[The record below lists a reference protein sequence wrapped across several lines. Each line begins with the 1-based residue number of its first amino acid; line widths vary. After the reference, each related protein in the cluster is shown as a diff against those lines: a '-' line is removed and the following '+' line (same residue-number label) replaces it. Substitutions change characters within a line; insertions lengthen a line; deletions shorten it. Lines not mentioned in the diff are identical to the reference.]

1 MSKPGTGVVVAL
13 CAWALLDALT
23 LDLAVS
29 VVLAQHGR
37 RALRCDFVL
46 PFASLWQGNILIGIN
61 GRRAK
66 YPYDELTITSKLGTK
81 TMERCFV
88 IQPFDG
94 GDFDA
99 RYDQVLAPAILA
111 ADLEP
116 YRVDRDPG
124 ASIPIQEIED
134 QIRGARI
141 CLADIT
147 MDNPN
152 VWFEL
157 GFAFAADRP
166 VVMIC
171 SEQRPTKYP
180 FDVQHRNILKYRTGT
195 PQDFKNLEVKITER
209 VNALL
214 SKEITLRDAA
224 NGLSKLTKIEGIE
237 HHEMV
242 ALATIGENIYSL
254 HDKVSLYVIRK
265 DMEKAG
271 FTPFAAALA
280 AKALVNHGLISQV
293 EELDR
298 DGDQVTVYSFT
309 ESGWDWLMANKS
321 KFSLRKPD
329 KADRIFGDI
338 PF

>member
-1 MSKPGTGVVVAL
+1 MMPRLNTGARGT
-13 CAWALLDALT
+13 
-23 LDLAVS
+23 
-29 VVLAQHGR
+29 
-37 RALRCDFVL
+37 
-46 PFASLWQGNILIGIN
+46 
-61 GRRAK
+61 
-66 YPYDELTITSKLGTK
+66 

-99 RYDQVLAPAILA
+99 RYDQVLAPAIVA

-134 QIRGARI
+134 QIRDARI

-147 MDNPN
+147 LDNPN

-157 GFAFAADRP
+157 GFAIASDRP

-171 SEQRPTKYP
+171 SEHRPTKYP
-180 FDVQHRNILKYRTGT
+180 FDVQHRNILKYKTST
-195 PQDFKNLEVKITER
+195 PQDFKELQSKVTER
-209 VNALL
+209 MKALL
-214 SKEITLRDAA
+214 NKETTLRDAA
-224 NGLSKLTKIEGIE
+224 AGLSKLTKIEGLE
-237 HHEMV
+237 THEMV
-242 ALATIGENIYSL
+242 ALATIGENLYSL
-254 HDKVSLYVIRK
+254 QDNVSLYVIRR

-280 AKALVNHGLISQV
+280 AKALVNHGLISQT
-293 EELDR
+293 EGLDR
-298 DGDQVTVYSFT
+298 DGDLITVYSFT
-309 ESGWDWLMANKS
+309 ESGWEWLMANKS
-321 KFSLRKPD
+321 QFTLMKPKPNKVSKD
-329 KADRIFGDI
+329 FDDDI